1 MISKKDIQQ
10 FKKIV
15 GSTDKPILSVYCN
28 VNPANPENYGKGWFI
43 RLKNTLKEMA
53 ELDIRLK
60 KEKTFYDELVTFIGQ
75 IQTEARTL
83 ALFAWINEKGK
94 LSIEHFEL
102 QVDLPMV
109 DLASGRIEAHYGK
122 PYLLPIL
129 YAFDKYRR
137 IGVLHI
143 CGSRWGF
150 YKIFLNEIKE
160 ITETFAEITPEEW
173 KEFNENAKIIES
185 GVMEERTFNDKLKFK
200 DRQKAKLQT
209 LTHKLYRRLA
219 EMMEKSVHELEIE
232 RLILM
237 GDDWQV
243 KLFENYLNR
252 PLRELVIGHAS
263 NPLSIENPSSKDILD
278 RVIPMLRE
286 AEDREELQIIN
297 EAKSPQGICGLQNV
311 LDALQMG
318 RLQILILP
326 CDLQATVFKC
336 NDGLVFAT
344 KEEALDYDSPYE
356 EVSLKEEIFEIAMQ
370 YATRIEVVNG
380 ASKEILY
387 NELEGIAGLLR
398 W

>member
-1 MISKKDIQQ
+1 MINKRDIQQ

-43 RLKNTLKEMA
+43 RLKNTLKGMD
-53 ELDIRLK
+53 ELHTRLK
-60 KEKTFYDELVTFIGQ
+60 KGKTFYDELATFIDQ

-83 ALFAWINEKGK
+83 ALFAWINEKEE
-94 LSIEHFEL
+94 LAVEHFEL
-102 QVDLPMV
+102 QVDLPVV

-150 YKIFLNEIKE
+150 YEIFLNEIKE

-173 KEFNENAKIIES
+173 KEFNENVKIIES
-185 GVMEERTFNDKLKFK
+185 GVIEERTFNDKLKFK

-209 LTHKLYRRLA
+209 LTHKLYRKLA

-237 GDDWQV
+237 GDEWQV

-252 PLRELVIGHAS
+252 PLRELVTGHVS

-278 RVIPMLRE
+278 RAIPIVRE
-286 AEDREELQIIN
+286 AEDREELQIVN

-311 LDALQMG
+311 LDTLQMG
-318 RLQILILP
+318 RLQVLILP
-326 CDLQATVFKC
+326 WDFETTVYKC
-336 NDGLVFAT
+336 NDGFVFAT
-344 KEEALDYDSPYE
+344 KEEAFDYDSSYE
-356 EVSLKEEIFEIAMQ
+356 EVSLKKEIFEMAAQ
-370 YATRIEVVNG
+370 YATRIEFVNG